1 MNYKNKTCLISLCM
15 ASLVIS
21 GCTSVPKRTR
31 VAVPEQ
37 FIHTASI
44 PGIPRARRMGDEP
57 PKYLNEII
65 NMTPEEAQKA
75 YPGIIGK
82 KHAYLALSG
91 GGSNGAFGAG
101 LLNGW
106 TATGTRPEFT
116 MVTGISAGAILAP
129 WAFLGPDYDYV
140 ARELF
145 TKYDTEATLVIRN
158 VITGLRRDAFA
169 DTAPLRAIIHGY
181 LGDAEVEKI
190 ALEHKKGRRLLIGTV
205 NVDMMR
211 PITWNLGEIAC
222 SDYPDKRDLM
232 VDIILASASIPVGL
246 PPIFIDV
253 EADGKTYQ
261 EMHVDG
267 GLGRQVFFY
276 PQGVHWDDIEKIV
289 QPDGTPE
296 VYLIRNARLAPR
308 WKEVKPTIIDLGAR
322 SLSSLLRTQG
332 IGDILKIYL
341 SAGRDGVDF
350 HLAHIPK
357 DFNKPSEEPFDL
369 EYMHDL
375 YNLAYESI
383 TQGDPWIK
391 NLDYFTY

>member
-1 MNYKNKTCLISLCM
+1 MKFKTTNHKHFVVLCM
-15 ASLVIS
+15 AALAIS

-31 VAVPEQ
+31 VAVPEPL
-37 FIHTASI
+37 IHTASI
-44 PGIPRARRMGDEP
+44 PGIPRARRMGDEA
-57 PKYLNEII
+57 PKYLDEIV
-65 NMTPEEAQKA
+65 NMTPEEAKKV
-75 YPGIIGK
+75 YPGIYGK

-106 TATGTRPEFT
+106 TATGNRPEFT

-129 WAFLGPDYDYV
+129 WAFLGSDYDYV

-145 TKYDTEATLVIRN
+145 TKYDTKATLIERN

-181 LGDAEVEKI
+181 LGDEEVEKI

-211 PITWNLGEIAC
+211 PVTWNLGEIAG
-222 SDYPDKRDLM
+222 SDLPNKRDLM

-246 PPIFIDV
+246 PPVFIDV
-253 EADGKTYQ
+253 EAAGQIYQ

-267 GLGRQVFFY
+267 GLGRQIFFY
-276 PQGVHWDDIEKIV
+276 PKGVRWDDIMKVV
-289 QPDGTPE
+289 QPVGRPQL
-296 VYLIRNARLAPR
+296 YLIRNAKLSPR
-308 WKEVKPTIIDLGAR
+308 WKVVKPTVIDLGAR
-322 SLSSLLRTQG
+322 SLSSLIRTQG
-332 IGDILKIYL
+332 IGDIMKIYL
-341 SAGRDGVDF
+341 SAQRDGVDF
-350 HLAHIPK
+350 HMVNIPK
-357 DFNKPSEEPFDL
+357 GFNQQSDEPFDL
-369 EYMHDL
+369 EYMHTL

-383 TQGDPWIK
+383 TQGDPWIRK
-391 NLDYFTY
+391 LD